1 MSVGSY
7 RARKRFGQHFLHD
20 KQIIDRLLRAIN
32 PQPGD
37 LMVEIGPGQGALT
50 LPLLKRLGH
59 LEAIELDR
67 DLAAYLIEICA
78 AEGDLH
84 LHNKDALAFDFR
96 SLAGEDRLLRV
107 VGNLPYNVS
116 TPLLFHLLAQVEVIE
131 DLHFMLQREVVIR
144 MAAKPGSKDY
154 GRLSVMVQFYCGIE
168 PLFTV
173 KPGAFI
179 PPPKVD
185 SMVVRLTPRRPSL
198 APDIPHGALSRVV
211 SQAFSRRR
219 KTLANGLKG
228 LIASADLKTL
238 GIDPQQRPETISLEQ
253 YLILTRYWLALQEEE
268 L

>member
-1 MSVGSY
+1 MSVESY
-7 RARKRFGQHFLHD
+7 QVRKRFGQHFLHD
-20 KQIIDRLLRAIN
+20 KQIINRLLRAIN

-50 LPLLKRLGH
+50 LPLLKCLGH

-67 DLAAYLIEICA
+67 ELAAYLIELCA
-78 AEGDLH
+78 AEGDLR
-84 LHNKDALAFDFR
+84 LHNGDALAFDFR
-96 SLAGEDRLLRV
+96 PLARENQLLRV
-107 VGNLPYNVS
+107 VGNLPYNIS
-116 TPLLFHLLAQVEVIE
+116 TPLLFHLLAQIGVIK

-154 GRLSVMVQFYCGIE
+154 GRLSVMAQFYCEIE
-168 PLFTV
+168 PLFIV

-185 SMVVRLTPRRPSL
+185 SMVVRLMPHRPSL

-211 SQAFSRRR
+211 SQAFSQRR

-228 LIASADLKTL
+228 LIGSANIKAL

-253 YLILTRYWLALQEEE
+253 YLILARYWLAHHEEN